1 MIVFLKVSHR
11 NGLVGCTD
19 QPVGSRR
26 CKNIKV
32 KSAYENRMRSFKLFQ
47 ALAILLLASRFGLLA
62 TLDAGAFIM
71 LSLTEFGKHA
81 GLRTS
86 SLKSAKRAV

>member
-1 MIVFLKVSHR
+1 MLYPFGYSI
-11 NGLVGCTD
+11 
-19 QPVGSRR
+19 
-26 CKNIKV
+26 
-32 KSAYENRMRSFKLFQ
+32 SFKLS
-47 ALAILLLASRFGLLA
+47 LIETLLVLASSLRLLA

>member
-1 MIVFLKVSHR
+1 
-11 NGLVGCTD
+11 
-19 QPVGSRR
+19 
-26 CKNIKV
+26 
-32 KSAYENRMRSFKLFQ
+32 MRSCKLFQ

-86 SLKSAKRAV
+86 SLESAKRAV

>member
-1 MIVFLKVSHR
+1 
-11 NGLVGCTD
+11 
-19 QPVGSRR
+19 
-26 CKNIKV
+26 
-32 KSAYENRMRSFKLFQ
+32 MRSFKLFQ